1 MNYLIVLGVGLA
13 VGYFLGV
20 RSRAPKKYGS
30 LTFSEKL
37 LSKRNRI

>member
-1 MNYLIVLGVGLA
+1 MNYLIVLIIGLVA
-13 VGYFLGV
+13 GYFLGA

-37 LSKRNRI
+37 SKRERF